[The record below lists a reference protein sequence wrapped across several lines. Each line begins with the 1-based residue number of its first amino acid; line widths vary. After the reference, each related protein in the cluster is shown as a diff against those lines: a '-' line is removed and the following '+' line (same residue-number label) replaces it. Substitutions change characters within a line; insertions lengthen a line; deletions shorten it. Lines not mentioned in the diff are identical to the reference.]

1 MNLLQFFFITSWI
14 IILILAI
21 DIAKRQKFN
30 AIHFLVFI
38 WVWIWLLVFTFFPN
52 VLNFIWSIF
61 GLQRWADVL
70 VYSSIIFLLYFN
82 ILLLTKVE
90 SNKSDITMLLRELS
104 IINSPKKIIEW
115 ELVFLV
121 RVFNEEP
128 VLKNTIE
135 NILNNWYKN
144 ILVINDWSTDNSI
157 KILNDF
163 WDKIILINHIKNRW
177 AWAALET
184 GFEYLRRYSKTK
196 YVCTFDSDWQHD
208 IKDINLFIDMFNKN
222 KDLKVIFWSRFITKT
237 NTNISLIRKIV
248 LKLWIIFT
256 FFISNIKLTDAHNWY
271 RVFKTDVLKDLKLTI
286 DDMSYASEIIDLVS
300 LKKINFWEVPVN
312 IIYTEYSKSK
322 WQSSFNAIN
331 IALTMIL
338 KKIIK

>member
-121 RVFNEEP
+121 RAFNEEP

-300 LKKINFWEVPVN
+300 LKKIKFWEVPVN